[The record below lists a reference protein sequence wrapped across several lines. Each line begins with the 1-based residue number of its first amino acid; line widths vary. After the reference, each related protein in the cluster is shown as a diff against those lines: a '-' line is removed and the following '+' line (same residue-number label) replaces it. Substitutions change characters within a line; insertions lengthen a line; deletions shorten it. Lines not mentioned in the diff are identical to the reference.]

1 VKRHM
6 SPSVTLAVATAL
18 LLSGC
23 GEAQPVATTQTVGAG
38 RSEVRVLVEH
48 AALAGLRADIDRFVT
63 TRPLLISSGG
73 GTADAIAA
81 TVKQGYRIS
90 VVVLPS
96 GPALDRV
103 RDELLAPPT
112 RLGTLGAQTYWLCTV
127 DRYGAPLAR
136 FLAGRTSQRVLRSQG
151 FRVSPSP

>member
-1 VKRHM
+1 M
-6 SPSVTLAVATAL
+6 PPAVTVAVIGAL
-18 LLSGC
+18 LLSAC
-23 GEAQPVATTQTVGAG
+23 GEAQPVATTQTVGPG
-38 RSEVRVLVEH
+38 RSEVRVLVEQ
-48 AALAGLRADIDRFVT
+48 AALAALRADIDRFAAV
-63 TRPLLISSGG
+63 RPVRISSGG

-112 RLGTLGAQTYWLCTV
+112 RLGDLGAQTYWLCTV
-127 DRYGAPLAR
+127 DRYGVPLAR
-136 FLAGRTSQRVLRSQG
+136 FLGGRTSRRVLQSQG
-151 FRVSPSP
+151 FRVAPTP

>member
-1 VKRHM
+1 MRC
-6 SPSVTLAVATAL
+6 PARIPALALAGAL

-23 GEAQPVATTQTVGAG
+23 AEGPPVWPTETAG
-38 RSEVRVLVEH
+38 PGKFEVRVLVDDQ
-48 AALAGLRADIDRFVT
+48 ALGALRSDIDRFVA
-63 TRPLLISSGG
+63 TRPVLISWGG
-73 GTADAIAA
+73 GTADDIAA

-112 RLGTLGAQTYWLCTV
+112 RLGTLGSQTYWACPV
-127 DRYGAPLAR
+127 DRYGLPLVR
-136 FLAGRTSQRVLRSQG
+136 YLSGRTSQQVLQSQG
-151 FRVSPSP
+151 FDLSPSP